1 MTRDEAAAL
10 VALFAGN
17 SHSGT
22 VEAILAAAAA
32 QRAHDAAICRQIH
45 STSRQRVELALL
57 CAREIEG
64 AGQ

>member
-32 QRAHDAAICRQIH
+32 QRARDAAICRAVHLQ
-45 STSRQRVELALL
+45 SKQRVELALL
-57 CAREIEG
+57 CARMIEG
-64 AGQ
+64 DDD